1 MRLDLPQLPV
11 KIRQKSYSAPS
22 TNAALWS
29 PNEYIGLSHSLSST
43 MNLNLALVNAK
54 RSSFDVSDV
63 KFIYKKLGEKD
74 RNANYG
80 LLKII

>member
-1 MRLDLPQLPV
+1 
-11 KIRQKSYSAPS
+11 
-22 TNAALWS
+22 
-29 PNEYIGLSHSLSST
+29 

-74 RNANYG
+74 RNANYR
-80 LLKII
+80 LLKIIWKVVYFTYLTRVLRLRIQTSLGIQRPVFRELWS

>member
-1 MRLDLPQLPV
+1 
-11 KIRQKSYSAPS
+11 
-22 TNAALWS
+22 
-29 PNEYIGLSHSLSST
+29 

-54 RSSFDVSDV
+54 RASFDVSDV
-63 KFIYKKLGEKD
+63 KFIYNKLGEKD